1 MNGIIAHYLDASYKP
16 QEILI
21 AVPEQTE
28 SHSVVDVAAKMIEV
42 IEDFEIQGDHLG
54 WFMVDNAN
62 NNDTAVESIA
72 SYFGSDA
79 VERRLRCAGP
89 IGKAHNLIT
98 WTYASPQR
106 VWRWHQSQIGYLSH
120 ILETTNLQ
128 SFKPRELYRS
138 NDTRWNL
145 VYNELKTLIKH
156 RAPFE
161 HFIDSERQR
170 NDPGGF
176 TTIADDILDADDWA
190 ILAQYM
196 KLLEPC
202 WAATMDLQ
210 GYVQDGKSSSLVN
223 HWYYPSYNWRFVERL
238 WHKQVKWLKA
248 GKAKLKALWQGT
260 YKHIE
265 APVESPQKPRSYE
278 PNMMEAYR
286 LKTLAEIKSQASKAL
301 IGLDEFE
308 RYLIQPSVTTDKPIE
323 WWSTV
328 GCIEYPYLTKM
339 ALDMLSIPAM
349 SDEPERL
356 FSRLGHMVTK
366 HRNHL
371 KPQTT
376 QATQCLQSWAKAKII
391 DLK

>member
-1 MNGIIAHYLDASYKP
+1 M
-16 QEILI
+16 LI
-21 AVPEQTE
+21 E
-28 SHSVVDVAAKMIEV
+28 
-42 IEDFEIQGDHLG
+42 
-54 WFMVDNAN
+54 
-62 NNDTAVESIA
+62 
-72 SYFGSDA
+72 
-79 VERRLRCAGP
+79 
-89 IGKAHNLIT
+89 
-98 WTYASPQR
+98 
-106 VWRWHQSQIGYLSH
+106 
-120 ILETTNLQ
+120 
-128 SFKPRELYRS
+128 
-138 NDTRWNL
+138 
-145 VYNELKTLIKH
+145 H
-156 RAPFE
+156 RAQFE

-223 HWYYPSYNWRFVERL
+223 VLNDIELIVIELSNMYIQYKDAPKTSLEGEWHFATQIRLALDKAEAYYAKLDDTTAYLAALVLHPSYNWRFVERR

-260 YKHIE
+260 YKHVE
-265 APVESPQKPRSYE
+265 TSVESPQKPRPYE

-286 LKTLAEIKSQASKAL
+286 LKTLAEIKAQASKAP

-308 RYLIQPSVTTDKPIE
+308 RYLMQPLVTTDKPIE
-323 WWSTV
+323 WWSTT

-371 KPQTT
+371 KPQTI